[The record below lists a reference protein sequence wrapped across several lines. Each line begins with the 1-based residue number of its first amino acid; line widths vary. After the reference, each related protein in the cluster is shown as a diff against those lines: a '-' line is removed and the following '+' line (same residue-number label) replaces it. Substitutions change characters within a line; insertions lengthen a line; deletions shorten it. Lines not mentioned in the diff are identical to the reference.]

1 MQQFRSISV
10 LTNTATVAVASLLL
24 NTACFTYRAAS
35 PTALTLGAD
44 SRLELT
50 AEGTA
55 ALVRVLGPRIRTVI
69 GQVQE
74 IGADST
80 ASVIVSELVATD
92 GQPVRWTGSGR
103 AAIPL
108 RYIGAVQ
115 ERQYDR
121 KKTWTASAVLGTIFT
136 AIIVSA
142 IRKSGSAATGKTPGS
157 TTPD

>member
-1 MQQFRSISV
+1 MQQFRSSAAR
-10 LTNTATVAVASLLL
+10 TTTAMVVVAALLV
-24 NTACFTYRAAS
+24 NTACFTYRPAS
-35 PTALTLGAD
+35 PAALTLGAD

-55 ALVRVLGPRIRTVI
+55 ALDRVLGPRIRTVI

-74 IGADST
+74 ISADST

-121 KKTWTASAVLGTIFT
+121 KKTWTASAVLGAIFT
-136 AIIVSA
+136 VIVVSA

-157 TTPD
+157 GSPD

>member
-1 MQQFRSISV
+1 MV
-10 LTNTATVAVASLLL
+10 VVAALSL

-55 ALVRVLGPRIRTVI
+55 ALDRVLGPRIRTVI

-80 ASVIVSELVATD
+80 ALVIVSELVATD

-103 AAIPL
+103 AVIPL

-121 KKTWTASAVLGTIFT
+121 KKTWTVSVVLGTIFT

-142 IRKSGSAATGKTPGS
+142 IRKSSSAATGKTPGS

>member
-1 MQQFRSISV
+1 MV
-10 LTNTATVAVASLLL
+10 VVAALSL

-35 PTALTLGAD
+35 PAALTLGAD

-50 AEGTA
+50 AEGTS
-55 ALVRVLGPRIRTVI
+55 ALDRLLGPRIRTVV

-74 IGADST
+74 ISADST

-92 GQPVRWTGSGR
+92 GQPVRWTGGGR

-108 RYIGAVQ
+108 RYIGSVQ
-115 ERQYDR
+115 ERSYDR
-121 KKTWTASAVLGTIFT
+121 KKTWTASAVLGAIFT
-136 AIIVSA
+136 VIIVSA

-157 TTPD
+157 GTPD

>member
-50 AEGTA
+50 AEG
-55 ALVRVLGPRIRTVI
+55 TVI

>member
-1 MQQFRSISV
+1 MQQFRNS
-10 LTNTATVAVASLLL
+10 TARATTATVLITALLL
-24 NTACFTYRAAS
+24 NTACFTYRVTSPAS
-35 PTALTLGAD
+35 LTIGAD

-55 ALVRVLGPRIRTVI
+55 ALDRVLGPRIRTVV

-92 GQPVRWTGSGR
+92 GQPVRWTGAGR

-108 RYIGAVQ
+108 RFIAAVQ
-115 ERQYDR
+115 ERRYDR
-121 KKTWTASAVLGTIFT
+121 GKTWTASAVLGTIFT
-136 AIIVSA
+136 VIVVSA
-142 IRKSGSAATGKTPGS
+142 IRKSGSAATGKVPVPGS
-157 TTPD
+157 PD

>member
-1 MQQFRSISV
+1 MQQVRSISV
-10 LTNTATVAVASLLL
+10 RSITATVVVAALLL

-55 ALVRVLGPRIRTVI
+55 ALDRVLGPRIRTVI

-92 GQPVRWTGSGR
+92 GQPVHWTGSGR

-115 ERQYDR
+115 ERRYDR
-121 KKTWTASAVLGTIFT
+121 GKTWTASAVLGAIFT
-136 AIIVSA
+136 AIVVSA
-142 IRKSGSAATGKTPGS
+142 VRKSGSAATGKTPRSGS
-157 TTPD
+157 PD

>member
-1 MQQFRSISV
+1 MQQARSISV
-10 LTNTATVAVASLLL
+10 RSITATVAVAALLL
-24 NTACFTYRAAS
+24 NTACFTYRGAS
-35 PTALTLGAD
+35 PTALTLGVD

-55 ALVRVLGPRIRTVI
+55 ALDRVLGPRIRTVI

-115 ERQYDR
+115 ERRYDR
-121 KKTWTASAVLGTIFT
+121 GKTWTASAILGAIFT
-136 AIIVSA
+136 AIVVSA
-142 IRKSGSAATGKTPGS
+142 VRKSGSAATGKTPGS
-157 TTPD
+157 GSPD